1 MWHEFVVGSIP
12 CSQRFSPGTLIY
24 SSAKNQHFQ
33 ILIRSESMDQ
43 FNEFSRTFTCFESKQ
58 FTIYNFLKYDAGD
71 YRIPKPALTA
81 VDGARLN
88 VSLVAPHKGIV
99 RGTQDHTTCSWHAP
113 WNAYKCNDL
122 DFRMLVIE
130 SLDADTET
138 RRLSPVALISNG
150 LY

>member
-1 MWHEFVVGSIP
+1 MLLRSKTNTSNFQLDLESI
-12 CSQRFSPGTLIY
+12 
-24 SSAKNQHFQ
+24 
-33 ILIRSESMDQ
+33 D
-43 FNEFSRTFTCFESKQ
+43 EFSRTLKCFESKQ
-58 FTIYNFLKYDAGD
+58 FTIYSFFKYDAGD

-99 RGTQDHTTCSWHAP
+99 RGTRDHSTCSWHAP

-122 DFRMLVIE
+122 HFRMLVIE

-138 RRLSPVALISNG
+138 RRLSPVALIANG
-150 LY
+150 RY